1 MKIKDFFEPFIE
13 HKIREGCAQHTI
25 NEYRRFIKETL
36 FCLAEKKVSELR
48 ITDKA
53 LVMQHGR
60 GHGYWGEQR
69 AVSTFVNFIRYLNDS
84 GQRVPFRW
92 QDVMLPKVRE
102 KEQDFLTLEE
112 FESFVSKINLDFYGL
127 RDRVLYEL
135 LWSTG
140 LRVGEALALNLEDI
154 DFKEREIKVKT
165 FKGGEGNK
173 VYISDRLEY
182 WLKRW
187 IETRQ
192 DRNPALFVIYFGD
205 IVRLKR
211 SMSNKRLLEYR
222 KEFGITMK
230 LSHHA
235 FRRGFCTYLLNS
247 GANIKEVQYLARHRS
262 ERTTLK
268 FYTKVTRGRVKEVHQ
283 NIFNN
288 LGVKLNDVIPVSK
301 DIDVASKDGILHKVL
316 GFGRR

>member
-1 MKIKDFFEPFIE
+1 MKVKDLFEPFIE
-13 HKIREGCAQHTI
+13 YKIKEGCAQHTVK
-25 NEYRRFIKETL
+25 EYRRFIKETL
-36 FCLAEKKVSELR
+36 SCLGEKRISELR

-53 LVMQHGR
+53 EVMQMGR
-60 GHGYWGEQR
+60 KHGYWGEQR
-69 AVSTFVNFIRYLNDS
+69 AVSTFVNFLRYLN
-84 GQRVPFRW
+84 GTGEKLPFRW

-102 KEQDFLTLEE
+102 KEQDFLTPEE

-140 LRVGEALALNLEDI
+140 LRVGEALAVNIEDVN
-154 DFKEREIKVKT
+154 FKDREIKVHT

-182 WLKRW
+182 WLKKW
-187 IETRQ
+187 IESRQ
-192 DRNPALFVIYFGD
+192 DRCPALFVIYFGD

-222 KEFGITMK
+222 KEFGITIK

-235 FRRGFCTYLLNS
+235 FRRGFCTHLLNS

-283 NIFNN
+283 NIFNTLFKN
-288 LGVKLNDVIPVSK
+288 LIPIGKGINNAENGVEAR
-301 DIDVASKDGILHKVL
+301 IDYNKNRA
-316 GFGRR
+316 